1 MRLNRNLL
9 ILLGILFVIGSVFF
23 DYKQKRDFNQN
34 ISQLQSEQKE
44 IESVAK
50 LQKMWLAKGMI
61 KKINKIANSVSAS
74 KKVNSTVKRSKA
86 KLKFKNLTYSELNR
100 VLSKLASLPVRFNYL
115 NIQKEKNN
123 YLMECSCV
131 W

>member
-1 MRLNRNLL
+1 MRLNRSLL